1 MLTPNET
8 HELLKLHEKLDT
20 LTKALHN
27 LNLKAEV
34 FVVDFSLH
42 ETQVDEIKSDIL
54 EVLDKINQVW
64 DKQESIMW
72 VMILMTSWFGN
83 HEYKATTATP
93 VQVVSVEFSSRER
106 CLAAA
111 SFSKKQ
117 SKVYNAYCV
126 QK

>member
-42 ETQVDEIKSDIL
+42 EVQVDEIKSEIL
-54 EVLDKINQVW
+54 ETLGKIGKIGMMVKW
-64 DKQESIMW
+64 EI
-72 VMILMTSWFGN
+72 
-83 HEYKATTATP
+83 
-93 VQVVSVEFSSRER
+93 
-106 CLAAA
+106 
-111 SFSKKQ
+111 
-117 SKVYNAYCV
+117 
-126 QK
+126 

>member
-42 ETQVDEIKSDIL
+42 KTQVDEIKSEIL
-54 EVLDKINQVW
+54 KVLEQINQVW
-64 DKQESIMW
+64 
-72 VMILMTSWFGN
+72 
-83 HEYKATTATP
+83 YK
-93 VQVVSVEFSSRER
+93 
-106 CLAAA
+106 
-111 SFSKKQ
+111 
-117 SKVYNAYCV
+117 
-126 QK
+126 

>member
-42 ETQVDEIKSDIL
+42 EMQVDEIKSDIL
-54 EVLDKINQVW
+54 NTLDKIDQ
-64 DKQESIMW
+64 IY
-72 VMILMTSWFGN
+72 T
-83 HEYKATTATP
+83 
-93 VQVVSVEFSSRER
+93 VSVEW
-106 CLAAA
+106 
-111 SFSKKQ
+111 
-117 SKVYNAYCV
+117 
-126 QK
+126 

>member
-1 MLTPNET
+1 MLTPYET

-42 ETQVDEIKSDIL
+42 EVQVEEILSDIL
-54 EVLDKINQVW
+54 NILDKINQVW
-64 DKQESIMW
+64 DKQGIIMW
-72 VMILMTSWFGN
+72 VMILMTSWFGD

-117 SKVYNAYCV
+117 PKVYNAYCV

>member
-42 ETQVDEIKSDIL
+42 KTQVEEIKSERLKVL
-54 EVLDKINQVW
+54 EQINQVW
-64 DKQESIMW
+64 
-72 VMILMTSWFGN
+72 
-83 HEYKATTATP
+83 YK
-93 VQVVSVEFSSRER
+93 
-106 CLAAA
+106 
-111 SFSKKQ
+111 
-117 SKVYNAYCV
+117 
-126 QK
+126 

>member
-42 ETQVDEIKSDIL
+42 KTQVDEIKSDML
-54 EVLDKINQVW
+54 NTLDKIDQVW
-64 DKQESIMW
+64 
-72 VMILMTSWFGN
+72 
-83 HEYKATTATP
+83 YK
-93 VQVVSVEFSSRER
+93 
-106 CLAAA
+106 
-111 SFSKKQ
+111 
-117 SKVYNAYCV
+117 
-126 QK
+126 

>member
-42 ETQVDEIKSDIL
+42 EVQVDAIKSEIL
-54 EVLDKINQVW
+54 ETLDKINQ
-64 DKQESIMW
+64 IH
-72 VMILMTSWFGN
+72 T
-83 HEYKATTATP
+83 
-93 VQVVSVEFSSRER
+93 VSVEW
-106 CLAAA
+106 
-111 SFSKKQ
+111 
-117 SKVYNAYCV
+117 
-126 QK
+126 

>member
-20 LTKALHN
+20 LTKTLHN

-64 DKQESIMW
+64 DK
-72 VMILMTSWFGN
+72 
-83 HEYKATTATP
+83 
-93 VQVVSVEFSSRER
+93 
-106 CLAAA
+106 
-111 SFSKKQ
+111 
-117 SKVYNAYCV
+117 
-126 QK
+126 